1 MTSMPRDSKTNTS
14 KIAQPQKRGGSSSL
28 RLRNLKYYTS
38 QSLKSM
44 WRNKFMSLTSML
56 TVAACMVMVI
66 ASFAATSNMSL
77 FLSHLENTVGI
88 VVHIDDEL
96 GESQRVLLGQQLA
109 AADNVANITLFTPD
123 ENLDIMAEMW
133 GDVHGVFRMA
143 VEDERNPL
151 SYTYLLQLDNVRMKQ
166 ETINTI
172 SAFFGVDYIDHSME
186 VADTLVLANNFIA
199 ILGIVI
205 IGVLAILSVAIITN
219 TIKLTVNSRRNE
231 IIIMKYVG
239 ATDWFVRWPFVIEGV
254 LIGVFGSLLP
264 LGIIWFFYDG
274 LIENV
279 LQSTLFQALL
289 NDFPVRASG
298 EIFPIAAPFIL
309 IFGMVIGTL
318 GSITS
323 MRRHLDV

>member
-1 MTSMPRDSKTNTS
+1 MPKDSKTNTS
-14 KIAQPQKRGGSSSL
+14 KIAQPQKHKGGSSL

-96 GESQRVLLGQQLA
+96 GEGQRVLLGQQLEEV
-109 AADNVANITLFTPD
+109 DNVANITLLTPD

-151 SYTYLLQLDNVRMKQ
+151 SYTYLLQLDNVRLKQ

-172 SAFFGVDYIDHSME
+172 SAFFGVDYIDHAME

-264 LGIIWFFYDG
+264 LGIVWFFYDG
-274 LIENV
+274 LTENV

-289 NDFPVRASG
+289 NDFPVRTSG

-309 IFGMVIGTL
+309 VFGMVIGTL